1 MSNYY
6 TCRDAGL
13 DDAEIAALKAHA
25 ETRMADVKVYVDG
38 YSLHPERIE
47 GELNKRQKAGDLTS
61 DQVYELM
68 AIYSAHRLS
77 AEVFKP
83 LAARFEKDE
92 QHGFFTH
99 HPSFGCVSH
108 SVVSSTHPNHVGTP
122 TMSGYETTLRFWE
135 ASFGT
140 SFSFDAEPR
149 LSEDRVIVETALSS
163 EQFASLLRNQAAGSP
178 CALGRSAHL
187 LMDMPPRMV
196 GTDTIA
202 QDVKAKAMLIGK
214 PLIDACVALQDYLTT
229 TQKIST
235 KAEYGELQDKV
246 DQVRLEMSRIVAP
259 MKELLSET
267 AGLVAESAMRQMLS
281 ELTEPLKA
289 LRMDAGDVMRLL
301 EH

>member
-13 DDAEIAALKAHA
+13 DDAEIEALKAHA
-25 ETRMADVKVYVDG
+25 EARMSDVKSYVDG
-38 YSLHPERIE
+38 YSLNPERIE
-47 GELNKRQKAGDLTS
+47 GELVKRQKAGDLTNA
-61 DQVYELM
+61 QVYELM
-68 AIYSAHRLS
+68 AIYTVHRLS

-83 LAARFEKDE
+83 LAPRFEKDE
-92 QHGFFTH
+92 QHDFFTY

-135 ASFGT
+135 ASFGK
-140 SFSFDAEPR
+140 SFTFDAEPR
-149 LSEDRVIVETALSS
+149 LSEERTIVETSLSS

-196 GTDTIA
+196 GSETIA
-202 QDVKAKAMLIGK
+202 QEVKEKAMLIGK
-214 PLIDACVALQDYLTT
+214 PLIEACMALQDYLTKA
-229 TQKIST
+229 QKIST
-235 KAEYGELQDKV
+235 KAEYAELQAKV
-246 DQVRLEMSRIVAP
+246 DQVRQEMSRIVVP

-289 LRMDAGDVMRLL
+289 LRMDTGDVLRLL